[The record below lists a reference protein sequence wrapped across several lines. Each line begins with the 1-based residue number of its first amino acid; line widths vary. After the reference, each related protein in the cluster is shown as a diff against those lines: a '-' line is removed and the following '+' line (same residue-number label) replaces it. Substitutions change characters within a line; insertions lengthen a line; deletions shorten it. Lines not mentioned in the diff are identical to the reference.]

1 MDANGP
7 GHERDMGG
15 GRLKGRKV
23 ASGTAGGE
31 SAAFA
36 RSAPRGP
43 QPWLE
48 AVDLRV
54 LAKLP
59 LSAALAWGVPERYW
73 AALASASARLE
84 GGARRRLAGQIE
96 TVLAAAALA
105 EPADRIAARHLAML
119 RLDQLG
125 YLRSYAPGGWR
136 CDLTLDGLEHLHG
149 ALAAGRG
156 AILWVAPTVFAP
168 LIAKRALHE
177 AGFPLHHLSHP
188 AHGFSSRSR
197 VGRPL
202 NQLRTRIEDRYL
214 AERVMLG
221 QGNEAQTALR
231 RIGAL
236 LRGNAVVSITVGRNG
251 SRVAEAAMLG
261 GRLQV
266 ASGAPHLAMRLGA
279 ALLPTTVWRTAAGGF
294 VARIWPA
301 LPTGDGASLES
312 VVSGLAGILEAFAVA
327 HPEQI
332 HWGHNCIVAAPPAN
346 PA

>member
-1 MDANGP
+1 MTSWGICAATRP
-7 GHERDMGG
+7 
-15 GRLKGRKV
+15 
-23 ASGTAGGE
+23 AAGGCE
-31 SAAFA
+31 
-36 RSAPRGP
+36 
-43 QPWLE
+43 
-48 AVDLRV
+48 
-54 LAKLP
+54 
-59 LSAALAWGVPERYW
+59 
-73 AALASASARLE
+73 
-84 GGARRRLAGQIE
+84 
-96 TVLAAAALA
+96 
-105 EPADRIAARHLAML
+105 
-119 RLDQLG
+119 
-125 YLRSYAPGGWR
+125 
-136 CDLTLDGLEHLHG
+136 LTLDGLEHLHG

-197 VGRPL
+197 VGRLL
-202 NQLRTRIEDRYL
+202 NQLRTRVEDRHL
-214 AERVMLG
+214 AERVLLG
-221 QGNEAQTALR
+221 QGNEAQAALR

-294 VARIWPA
+294 VTRIWPA

-312 VVSGLAGILEAFAVA
+312 VVSGLAGIVEAFAVA
-327 HPEQI
+327 QPEQI
-332 HWGHNCIVAAPPAN
+332 HWGHNCIVAAPPDN

>member
-7 GHERDMGG
+7 GHERGMGG

-23 ASGTAGGE
+23 ASGTADGA

-36 RSAPRGP
+36 RSAPRRP

-73 AALASASARLE
+73 AALASGSAHLQSGAS
-84 GGARRRLAGQIE
+84 RRLAGQIG
-96 TVLAAAALA
+96 TVLAAAALP
-105 EPADRIAARHLAML
+105 EPADRIAAGHLAML

-156 AILWVAPTVFAP
+156 AILWAAPTVFAP
-168 LIAKRALHE
+168 LLAKRALHE

-279 ALLPTTVWRTAAGGF
+279 ALLPTTLRRTAAGGF

-301 LPTGDGASLES
+301 LPTGDGASLAS
-312 VVSGLAGILEAFAVA
+312 VVGGLAGIVEAFALA
-327 HPEQI
+327 QPEQI
-332 HWGHNCIVAAPPAN
+332 HWGHNCIVAAPPAD